1 VFRALLSTLAI
12 FALAWSTFGATPT
25 KPRKRR
31 HSPAASASH
40 KPVKRSSKAGAVT
53 NTAAHRN
60 GKSVRHPSHSF
71 QQVPSP
77 ERYKEI
83 EQALASKGYLQGDAT
98 GVWGP
103 ESVDA
108 LKHFQTDQNLI
119 PDGKIS
125 SLSLIALGL
134 GPKRLTAKS
143 DSAPQQPGSPA
154 APAPLPNPT
163 LLNPPS
169 LNQ

>member
-1 VFRALLSTLAI
+1 VFKALLSTVAI
-12 FALAWSTFGATPT
+12 FALAWSAFGTTPT
-25 KPRKRR
+25 KPHKRR
-31 HSPAASASH
+31 HSAAASAAH
-40 KPVKRSSKAGAVT
+40 KPVKSGTKAAAVT

-60 GKSVRHPSHSF
+60 AKPVRRPSHSF

-83 EQALASKGYLQGDAT
+83 QQALASKGYLQGEAS

-103 ESVDA
+103 DSVDA
-108 LKHFQTDQNLI
+108 LKHFQTDQSLM

-143 DSAPQQPGSPA
+143 DSAPQQPGT
-154 APAPLPNPT
+154 PAPPATLPN
-163 LLNPPS
+163 
-169 LNQ
+169 Q

>member
-1 VFRALLSTLAI
+1 VFKAFLPALAI
-12 FALAWSTFGATPT
+12 FAIAWSAFAATPA

-31 HSPAASASH
+31 HPATTTATHARKHTAVARKASPTKAART
-40 KPVKRSSKAGAVT
+40 KT
-53 NTAAHRN
+53 TIAAANRK
-60 GKSVRHPSHSF
+60 GKSTHRPSRSY
-71 QQVPSP
+71 QQGPTP

-83 EQALASKGYLQGDAT
+83 QQALASKGYLQGEST

-103 ESVDA
+103 DSVDA
-108 LKHFQTDQNLI
+108 LKRFQTDQSLM

-143 DSAPQQPGSPA
+143 ESAPPQPGTSATPP
-154 APAPLPNPT
+154 PAPP
-163 LLNPPS
+163 
-169 LNQ
+169 Q